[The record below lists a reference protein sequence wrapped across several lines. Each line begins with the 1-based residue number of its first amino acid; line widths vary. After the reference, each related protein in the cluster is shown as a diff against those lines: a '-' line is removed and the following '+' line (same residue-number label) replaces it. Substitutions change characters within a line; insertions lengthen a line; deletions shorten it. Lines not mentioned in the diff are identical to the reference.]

1 MESPRDVE
9 RYFLR
14 RVVEFSRDESEKR
27 RGELHLTDLTS
38 ECMRK
43 VWYDKRDPWPDD
55 IPNLLR
61 MWQGTMLH
69 QMPLLKEHELELEFE
84 GVKTRIDEYGDGILI
99 EKKFVTF
106 VPRDESELKRYYS
119 HYIKQVEYEALFLT
133 ANGREVRKAYLL
145 FVCRGE
151 PEPGRSPVAVFE
163 IPLDME
169 AIAARFAEEVEAYRV
184 VLSSE
189 TPPDIPKAFSPF
201 EYPCSYCKYRP
212 RCYGQ

>member
-14 RVVEFSRDESEKR
+14 RVVESSRDESEKR

-169 AIAARFAEEVEAYRV
+169 AIATRFAEEVEAYRV

>member
-14 RVVEFSRDESEKR
+14 RVVESSRDESEKR

-38 ECMRK
+38 ECMRRI
-43 VWYDKRDPWPDD
+43 WYDKRDPWPDD

-61 MWQGTMLH
+61 MWQGQMLH

-119 HYIKQVEYEALFLT
+119 HYIKQVEYEALILS
-133 ANGREVRKAYLL
+133 ANDREVRKAYLL

-151 PEPGRSPVAVFE
+151 PEPNRPPIAVFE
-163 IPLDME
+163 IPLDMDV
-169 AIAARFAEEVEAYRV
+169 IAARFAEEVEAYRV
-184 VLSSE
+184 VLSSD
-189 TPPDIPKAFSPF
+189 TPPDIPRTFSPF

-212 RCYGQ
+212 RCYG